1 MAKIWTVPDFVSMV
15 CNVHTDGNYF
25 CDVRGFV
32 GLEYVSSIFSMGV
45 TSGLRNVFGEPVST
59 TGITQCASKIL
70 SLYTGHVRT
79 RQPAHTETVKQFE
92 HPWIHLTRNRTAAAP
107 GWLNLQDARTSW
119 NISSWSS
126 PIDSDASLM
135 LSLVQT
141 FSLTD
146 WCEKHFDD
154 S

>member
-1 MAKIWTVPDFVSMV
+1 MNDTTSIIMAKIWTVPDFVSMV

-70 SLYTGHVRT
+70 SLLHWTC
-79 RQPAHTETVKQFE
+79 QNK
-92 HPWIHLTRNRTAAAP
+92 AA
-107 GWLNLQDARTSW
+107 
-119 NISSWSS
+119 SSYGDCQA
-126 PIDSDASLM
+126 I
-135 LSLVQT
+135 
-141 FSLTD
+141 
-146 WCEKHFDD
+146 
-154 S
+154 